1 MRFNRD
7 TWHALETF
15 LDTASDRQLA
25 ETQAAVFDLLA
36 EPNPRA
42 RRADLKTVYRLIL
55 DERRTR
61 AWIAER
67 SARPR
72 LQPALA

>member
-1 MRFNRD
+1 MRFTHD
-7 TWHALETF
+7 VWHALETF

-25 ETQAAVFDLLA
+25 ETQAKVFDLLS
-36 EPNPRA
+36 EPTDRA
-42 RRADLKTVYRLIL
+42 TRADLKAVYRLIL

-61 AWIAER
+61 ALLAER
-67 SARPR
+67 AARPR